1 MKKEEI
7 IEKLRKDLELRGRS
21 AGTIKDY
28 AAKIQLYQEYY
39 NKPADELGI
48 AEMNDYLHHLL
59 TEKKRS
65 ASTVNTYNSAFRFLY
80 GVTLDV
86 TVNYKKLTRVPQTRR
101 LPQLFTR
108 EEISLIIESA
118 GNVSHKAMFMLA
130 YGSGLRL
137 SEITGLKVSDIESEH
152 SRILVRHGKGNR
164 DRYALLP
171 KATLEVLR
179 EYWLSCSPRP
189 RDWLFEAPKV
199 GGRYHDRTLQD
210 GFKAA
215 LRKSG
220 VKKYG
225 TMHTLRH
232 CFATHLYEDG
242 HNLLALKK
250 LLGHVRIDTT
260 SWYTQIAASEL
271 LKLKSPIESL
281 LKKQGRKA
289 KAGTADA

>member
-1 MKKEEI
+1 MRKEEI
-7 IEKLRKDLELRGRS
+7 LANLQKDLELRGRS
-21 AGTIKDY
+21 AGTIKEY
-28 AAKIQLYQEYY
+28 VSKIQMYQDYY
-39 NKPADELGI
+39 GKPADELGI
-48 AEMNDYLHHLL
+48 EEMNDYLHHLL

-65 ASTVNTYNSAFRFLY
+65 ASTVNTYNSAFRFVY
-80 GVTLDV
+80 GVTLDI
-86 TVNYKKLTRVPQTRR
+86 TLNYKKLTRVSESRR

-108 EEISLIIESA
+108 EEISAIIESA
-118 GNVSHKAMFMLA
+118 GNLCHKAMLMLA

-137 SEITGLKVSDIESEH
+137 SEITGLKVSDIESDQ
-152 SRILVRHGKGNR
+152 SRILIRHGKGNR

-179 EYWLSCSPRP
+179 EYWLSCTPRP
-189 RDWLFEAPKV
+189 RDWLFESPRM

-210 GFKAA
+210 AMKSA
-215 LRKSG
+215 LRRSG
-220 VKKYG
+220 VKKHG

-242 HNLLALKK
+242 NNLLALKK

-260 SWYTQIAASEL
+260 SWYTQVASSEI

-281 LKKQGRKA
+281 PKKRGRK
-289 KAGTADA
+289 KADGNG